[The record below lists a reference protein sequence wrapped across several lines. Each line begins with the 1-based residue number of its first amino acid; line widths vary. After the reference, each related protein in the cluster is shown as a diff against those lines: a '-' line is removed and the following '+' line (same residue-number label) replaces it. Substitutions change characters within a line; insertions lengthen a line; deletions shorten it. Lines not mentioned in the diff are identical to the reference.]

1 MKWIGQN
8 IYDQISKFRNTVDF
22 SEDVT
27 FYQPVNDA
35 NPTISLGK
43 DANDRFEIQTVYN
56 SGAQTIDQ
64 VIFNTYTTSTTNHD
78 GRYVF
83 KVDEVELGKFIDTG
97 LFVTGNIQGS
107 GASSMISARDSA
119 ASSATQ
125 GGLLRLIS
133 DDGAVM
139 GDNHRLGVIQFK
151 GAEDGSNTTSVG
163 ARIQAIC
170 RDAWDGSNNDADL
183 EFYTTDGTTESKVL
197 TLDADQLATFTG
209 NVALNTVT
217 SGAWQGDV
225 IASAYLDADTAH
237 LAGAQTFTG
246 AKAFANGIIFEGNR
260 TLTPGDGAFIHQDT
274 AVITDGDTSA
284 SGTAAMFGAVNIEG
298 ARLAA
303 TNSSVTTTAAAS
315 LYVKGAPSAST
326 NQTITNA
333 YALWVDDGLVK
344 FDGALT
350 VGGTITGDVTGDL
363 TGEADTVA
371 TIAGLAPNTATTQ
384 ATQGNIT
391 TLAGVTSIGATTMA
405 ITSGVVN
412 HFRATND
419 GNPVYSMGSSGTNE
433 LKIQTVYHSGAQT
446 LEQVIF
452 RSETASGTADD
463 GKMIFQVDGL
473 ATLQIDDGG
482 IDFVA
487 NHGISIDG
495 TDILTDSSGTAT
507 LSNIDA
513 LDATTITTIETALE
527 ATQKQLTHH
536 NFTQDV
542 DTDKYYIGFTEG
554 DAEAQT
560 TTSSSLPIVAP
571 FAGKLLKVFL
581 RSNKNL
587 HGLTLTWRLETQAGV
602 TFGTG
607 PSVVGTQ
614 SGVGCQNTTMTTYD
628 FTSSLDSGDN
638 LIDAGDA
645 VYLSVQSGGATASTK
660 FYITCLWEWDLS

>member
-1 MKWIGQN
+1 MKWSGQH
-8 IYDQISKFRNTVDF
+8 IYDLVSRFRNDVIIEGSDGSSVTIDSNSNRPLKIYKPVVDASPGIRIGASDTEMLQIRAFYQSGTQEMQVAAFTTHTAETDADRGKFQFTVD
-22 SEDVT
+22 
-27 FYQPVNDA
+27 
-35 NPTISLGK
+35 G
-43 DANDRFEIQTVYN
+43 
-56 SGAQTIDQ
+56 
-64 VIFNTYTTSTTNHD
+64 TNI
-78 GRYVF
+78 VAF
-83 KVDEVELGKFIDTG
+83 L
-97 LFVTGNIQGS
+97 
-107 GASSMISARDSA
+107 
-119 ASSATQ
+119 
-125 GGLLRLIS
+125 
-133 DDGAVM
+133 DDG
-139 GDNHRLGVIQFK
+139 I
-151 GAEDGSNTTSVG
+151 
-163 ARIQAIC
+163 
-170 RDAWDGSNNDADL
+170 DL
-183 EFYTTDGTTESKVL
+183 
-197 TLDADQLATFTG
+197 FTG
-209 NVALNTVT
+209 KGISINGTDILTDS
-217 SGAWQGDV
+217 SGTATLSNIDDYGTIGTGVWNGSV

-237 LAGAQTFTG
+237 LSGIQTFTG
-246 AKAFANGIIFEGNR
+246 KKIFNDITSAIFDGDKSV
-260 TLTPGDGAFIHQDT
+260 TPGDGAVIHVDAHDVTDT
-274 AVITDGDTSA
+274 ATSA
-284 SGTAAMFGAVNIEG
+284 SGTAAMYTHVNIE
-298 ARLAA
+298 APRLEA
-303 TNSSVTTTAAAS
+303 TNSSVTTTTAAT
-315 LYVKGAPSAST
+315 LRINNAPAVGT
-326 NQTITNA
+326 NQTITNP
-333 YALWVDDGLVK
+333 YALWVDDGAVL
-344 FDGALT
+344 FDGSLR
-350 VGGTITGDVTGDL
+350 VVGTITGDLTGDVTGDL
-363 TGEADTVA
+363 TGQADTVA

-645 VYLSVQSGGATASTK
+645 VYLSVQSGSATAATK